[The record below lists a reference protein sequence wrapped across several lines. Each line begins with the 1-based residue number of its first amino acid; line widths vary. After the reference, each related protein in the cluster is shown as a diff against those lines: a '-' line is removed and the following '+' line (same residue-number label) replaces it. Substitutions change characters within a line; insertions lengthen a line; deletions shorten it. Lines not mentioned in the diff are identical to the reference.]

1 LETIPSNIS
10 NCAWVGLPGDFYHSG
25 PLAGNAGL
33 PGVIGLALRL
43 ERTGLPGW
51 DFETPV
57 PSMYSSSCKVGLLP
71 VGPIPGAVPGR
82 PGVQLIRVPRCTPV
96 SIPTTDRRQSLPA
109 SFLPGSFFGAPIC
122 LRWSSAQVGQL
133 RPQRPLPL
141 ENVTSSCA
149 PLDVHCT
156 LNGSEQY
163 GQTHGSSFT
172 GPIFEKHASGQSPR
186 TPRRPV

>member
-1 LETIPSNIS
+1 M
-10 NCAWVGLPGDFYHSG
+10 
-25 PLAGNAGL
+25 
-33 PGVIGLALRL
+33 IGLALRL

-82 PGVQLIRVPRCTPV
+82 PGVQLNKSST
-96 SIPTTDRRQSLPA
+96 LYA
-109 SFLPGSFFGAPIC
+109 SQHPDYRPPSKPSRELFTRFVFGAPIC
-122 LRWSSAQVGQL
+122 LRWSSAQVGQ

-141 ENVTSSCA
+141 ENATSSCA
-149 PLDVHCT
+149 RLHVHCT

-172 GPIFEKHASGQSPR
+172 GPIFQKTCLRPEPPYPS
-186 TPRRPV
+186 TPSLSTALALTLIDDQVFDVPFLPLSRPTQ